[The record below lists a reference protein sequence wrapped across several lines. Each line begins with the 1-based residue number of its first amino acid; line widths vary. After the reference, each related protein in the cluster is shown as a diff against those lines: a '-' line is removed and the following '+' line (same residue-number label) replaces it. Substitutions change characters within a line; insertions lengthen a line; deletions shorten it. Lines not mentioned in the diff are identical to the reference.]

1 MHRPKAKQLWAI
13 AALIVIVA
21 LAASPRLLRPGP
33 ATPEVPFS
41 DFLLDVQHDRVAAL
55 VVLANA
61 VEVTRRSGDRALVT
75 VPAGYIAGNPALAAD
90 LAKKGVR
97 IDVSGRTA
105 SSTTVEYLW
114 LLLTAAFVGS
124 FGFAIYRVGTGR
136 ALVPNSGGRRA
147 DVGAISV
154 TFDDV
159 AGVDEA
165 KEEVRE
171 VVDFLRNPGRFG
183 AVGGRI
189 PKGILLVGPPGMGKT
204 LLARSIAGEAKVP
217 FLYASGSDFVEMYA
231 GVGASRIRRLFKDA
245 RRHPAC
251 IIFIDEVDA
260 VGRSRGGNS
269 LTHEEREQTLNQ
281 LLVEMDGF
289 APNQGIVVV
298 AATNRSDILDGALL
312 RPGRFDRQV
321 VVGAPD
327 VNGREQILKVHARKL
342 ALAPDIDLR
351 ATARGTPGF
360 SGADLANLL
369 NEAALLATRT
379 NRAAITAADLDD
391 ARDKVMMGVE
401 RRSLSMSDYERE
413 ACAYHE
419 AGHAVVAVALPHAD
433 PLHKVTIIPRGRAL
447 GLTMQLPERD
457 RHMHSREFLEAQI
470 AVLMAGRAAEEI
482 FLGQATSGAANDIE
496 RATEVARRMVCEFG
510 MSPLG
515 PLAFRAAGAGD
526 NGRGAGLSEATAQAV
541 DNEIRRLVMR
551 GDETASQILT
561 ARRGGVKNLASALL
575 ADESVDADT
584 VRDLLRRDEPRQH
597 DA

>member
-1 MHRPKAKQLWAI
+1 MHRPTAKQLWAI

-55 VVLANA
+55 VVLANT
-61 VEVTRRSGDRALVT
+61 VEVTRRSGDRARVT

-90 LAKKGVR
+90 LAKRGVR

-105 SSTTVEYLW
+105 SSSAAVEYLW

-136 ALVPNSGGRRA
+136 ALVPNSGSRRA

-289 APNQGIVVV
+289 APNQGIVVDCGDQPLRHSRRR
-298 AATNRSDILDGALL
+298 AAASGTVRPSGRRRSTRRQRARTDPEAPREKTRPCTGHRPARDRARHAGFLRS
-312 RPGRFDRQV
+312 RPGQ
-321 VVGAPD
+321 PP
-327 VNGREQILKVHARKL
+327 Q
-342 ALAPDIDLR
+342 
-351 ATARGTPGF
+351 RG
-360 SGADLANLL
+360 
-369 NEAALLATRT
+369 
-379 NRAAITAADLDD
+379 
-391 ARDKVMMGVE
+391 
-401 RRSLSMSDYERE
+401 
-413 ACAYHE
+413 
-419 AGHAVVAVALPHAD
+419 
-433 PLHKVTIIPRGRAL
+433 
-447 GLTMQLPERD
+447 
-457 RHMHSREFLEAQI
+457 
-470 AVLMAGRAAEEI
+470 
-482 FLGQATSGAANDIE
+482 GAA
-496 RATEVARRMVCEFG
+496 
-510 MSPLG
+510 
-515 PLAFRAAGAGD
+515 GD
-526 NGRGAGLSEATAQAV
+526 
-541 DNEIRRLVMR
+541 
-551 GDETASQILT
+551 ASQPCRHHG
-561 ARRGGVKNLASALL
+561 RR
-575 ADESVDADT
+575 
-584 VRDLLRRDEPRQH
+584 PR
-597 DA
+597 